1 MKTWKRTIMLALLI
15 FSFVITA
22 CDKTDEAAQK
32 NTMELTLP
40 IASFYVTGNEGPAPV
55 EVYFHNTSQY
65 SDVWE
70 WTFHNGARSNEF
82 EPTFTYFND
91 TDEDKTFMVTLKAT
105 DSGTG
110 KSNTRSKT
118 IVIHPAQ

>member
-1 MKTWKRTIMLALLI
+1 MRITRNILLFFSMVMLFGCA
-15 FSFVITA
+15 
-22 CDKTDEAAQK
+22 KTDEDAQK

-40 IASFYVTGNEGPAPV
+40 VASFYATGNEGPAPV

-65 SDVWE
+65 SDTWE
-70 WTFHNGARSNEF
+70 WTFHNGAKSNEF
-82 EPTFTYFND
+82 EPTFNYFNN
-91 TDEDKTFMVTLKAT
+91 TDEDKTYLVILKAT

-118 IVIHPAQ
+118 IVVHPSR